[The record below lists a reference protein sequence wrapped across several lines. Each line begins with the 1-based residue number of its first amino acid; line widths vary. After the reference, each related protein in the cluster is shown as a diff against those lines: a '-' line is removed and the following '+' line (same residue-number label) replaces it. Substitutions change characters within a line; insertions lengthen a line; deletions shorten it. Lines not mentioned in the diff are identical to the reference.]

1 MAHETPSRPTHA
13 GNRTPS
19 RSLPAVLA
27 LTFFLLPATVLA
39 DIPSPA
45 RAETDRTFQQD
56 LEKLALRCDDLDLV
70 KQARITRQ
78 LAAQGRP
85 DQNRIFVP
93 SLAGDLRPP
102 AAAGE
107 NAMFWYTHLRQH
119 CQAQASRLF
128 PIASQLSTQGDATG
142 AYRLLHE
149 ILFLDP
155 SHRQAAKILGLGRSS
170 ARPRAVQAR
179 APHPQLGWPARRY
192 WTITSRH
199 FQIVTNHSAR
209 AGVDLAEQLEML
221 HVAWRQLMFPLW
233 SNAELLSK
241 RWQDP
246 AVALGPEK
254 KHQVVLFA
262 DRKEYVETLSAN
274 QSRIHLTSGIYQYD
288 AATAFFYTANPAPTT
303 IWNHEITHQ
312 LMQEMR
318 PAVSEVGKEQNF
330 WIVEGIALYMESL
343 QRHDCYLTVGGFE
356 SNRLQYARYRRLT
369 EKFYIPLQRLVLMG
383 RDQVQMDDKIRRLYS
398 QSSGL
403 THLLMDGNGGEHRQA
418 LMEYL
423 DQVYRGE
430 DDSHSIAELTGR
442 TMGKLDDEY
451 GRFLVVQDQDL
462 LRLPPGLPLENL
474 VLGGCPVSDQGL
486 QRLAGQQHLRW
497 LDLTGTMVSDKGFSL
512 LAESTRLEQLSLER
526 TRITDRSLEVLAGM
540 KELEELDLSS
550 TGVTDKGIAS
560 LSGLRQL
567 KQLWLTGTMVSDKG
581 LRHLEPLKQLE
592 LLELSGTD
600 VSQEGLKALRATLP
614 RLKEN

>member
-1 MAHETPSRPTHA
+1 MAHETPSRAAPP

-107 NAMFWYTHLRQH
+107 NAMFWYAHLRQH

-209 AGVDLAEQLEML
+209 AGVAACHLA
-221 HVAWRQLMFPLW
+221 
-233 SNAELLSK
+233 
-241 RWQDP
+241 
-246 AVALGPEK
+246 
-254 KHQVVLFA
+254 
-262 DRKEYVETLSAN
+262 T
-274 QSRIHLTSGIYQYD
+274 
-288 AATAFFYTANPAPTT
+288 
-303 IWNHEITHQ
+303 
-312 LMQEMR
+312 
-318 PAVSEVGKEQNF
+318 
-330 WIVEGIALYMESL
+330 
-343 QRHDCYLTVGGFE
+343 
-356 SNRLQYARYRRLT
+356 
-369 EKFYIPLQRLVLMG
+369 
-383 RDQVQMDDKIRRLYS
+383 
-398 QSSGL
+398 
-403 THLLMDGNGGEHRQA
+403 
-418 LMEYL
+418 
-423 DQVYRGE
+423 
-430 DDSHSIAELTGR
+430 
-442 TMGKLDDEY
+442 
-451 GRFLVVQDQDL
+451 
-462 LRLPPGLPLENL
+462 
-474 VLGGCPVSDQGL
+474 
-486 QRLAGQQHLRW
+486 
-497 LDLTGTMVSDKGFSL
+497 
-512 LAESTRLEQLSLER
+512 
-526 TRITDRSLEVLAGM
+526 
-540 KELEELDLSS
+540 
-550 TGVTDKGIAS
+550 
-560 LSGLRQL
+560 
-567 KQLWLTGTMVSDKG
+567 
-581 LRHLEPLKQLE
+581 
-592 LLELSGTD
+592 TD
-600 VSQEGLKALRATLP
+600 VSALEQRRTAFQALAGSGRGTGTGEEAPGRALR
-614 RLKEN
+614 